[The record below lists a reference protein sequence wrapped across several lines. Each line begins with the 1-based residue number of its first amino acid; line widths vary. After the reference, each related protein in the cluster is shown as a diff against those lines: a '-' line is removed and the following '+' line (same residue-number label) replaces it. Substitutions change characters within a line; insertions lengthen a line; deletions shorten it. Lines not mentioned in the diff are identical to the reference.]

1 MALVVGVQVPRWAF
15 ISLPWFGI
23 LTDLLPDLRMHQ
35 STAQQQQPRPVGV
48 GYRSVPREFVDPP
61 AVWNPTVGLFFGGY
75 ALAALTIWGWF
86 VAALPLPVL
95 LCTGFL
101 ALHLEGTV
109 IHDACHN
116 AAPVSY
122 THLRAHETKANLV
135 CRLLLEKKNR

>member
-1 MALVVGVQVPRWAF
+1 M
-15 ISLPWFGI
+15 
-23 LTDLLPDLRMHQ
+23 
-35 STAQQQQPRPVGV
+35 

-61 AVWNPTVGLFFGGY
+61 AFWNPTVGLFLGGY

-86 VAALPLPVL
+86 VAGWPLPVL

-116 AAPVSY
+116 AAHP
-122 THLRAHETKANLV
+122 
-135 CRLLLEKKNR
+135 NRWINQAMAMARRCCSGSASLCSRECILSITPM